1 MIELLLQAERS
12 LAVGQVDAAERMY
25 RQTVDNDPRN
35 SIAVVG
41 LARVALERNDD
52 RTAYRFARQ
61 ALDIDPDNIAA
72 QRLATRLAEVMLH
85 RGEQPPADG
94 VTPPAPTPAIT
105 APPETAAAA
114 TPAPRSPKP
123 TPRRRS
129 LVRRI
134 LGR

>member
-12 LAVGQVDAAERMY
+12 LAVGQIDAAERLY
-25 RQTVDNDPRN
+25 RQTIENDPRN

-61 ALDIDPDNIAA
+61 ALEIDPDNAAA
-72 QRLATRLAEVMLH
+72 QRLATRLAEVMRH

-94 VTPPAPTPAIT
+94 VTAPAPTPA
-105 APPETAAAA
+105 PRAAASAA
-114 TPAPRSPKP
+114 TPTPQPPKP
-123 TPRRRS
+123 APRRRS